1 MYYVY
6 WRRYLDLKSR
16 ARSRYAIG
24 ATQLLGAQIQA
35 ARRERR
41 WSQKSWQAAP
51 DHDAHPQQDREGDL
65 SVAIG
70 TVFEIA
76 LLVGVPLFHE
86 DPVRL
91 ALDRD
96 RTTARS
102 ALLPQRVRASRQEI
116 IEDF

>member
-1 MYYVY
+1 MP
-6 WRRYLDLKSR
+6 R
-16 ARSRYAIG
+16 AHPRSRYAVA
-24 ATQLLGAQIQA
+24 ATQLLGTQIQV

-41 WSQKSWQAAP
+41 WSQKELAGRAGITTPTLSKI
-51 DHDAHPQQDREGDL
+51 EKGDL
-65 SVAIG
+65 GVAIG

-76 LLVGVPLFHE
+76 WLVGVPLFHE

-102 ALLPQRVRASRQEI
+102 ALLPQRVRASRQET
-116 IEDF
+116 IENF

>member
-1 MYYVY
+1 MP
-6 WRRYLDLKSR
+6 R
-16 ARSRYAIG
+16 ARPRSRYAIA
-24 ATQLLGAQIQA
+24 ATQLFGAQIQA

-41 WSQKSWQAAP
+41 WSQQELAGRAGITTPTLSKI
-51 DHDAHPQQDREGDL
+51 EKGDL
-65 SVAIG
+65 GVAVG

-76 LLVGVPLFHE
+76 WLVGVPLFHE

-102 ALLPQRVRASRQEI
+102 ALLPQRVRASRREI
-116 IEDF
+116 VEDF